1 MRYKNLG
8 RTGLLVSEMSLGTMT
23 FGGNGTWSA
32 IGALKQA
39 QATELVERALSAGVN
54 LIDTANVYSNGEAER
69 MLGQALKDLDVPREN
84 VVIATKVLGQM
95 GPGPN
100 DSGLGRKQV
109 MSQVKAS
116 LERSSDGLY

>member
-1 MRYKNLG
+1 MRYKKLG

-69 MLGQALKDLDVPREN
+69 MLGQALKDLDVPREESLLLQRSLDKWGRDRRWR
-84 VVIATKVLGQM
+84 IRTKTHH
-95 GPGPN
+95 
-100 DSGLGRKQV
+100 
-109 MSQVKAS
+109 
-116 LERSSDGLY
+116 